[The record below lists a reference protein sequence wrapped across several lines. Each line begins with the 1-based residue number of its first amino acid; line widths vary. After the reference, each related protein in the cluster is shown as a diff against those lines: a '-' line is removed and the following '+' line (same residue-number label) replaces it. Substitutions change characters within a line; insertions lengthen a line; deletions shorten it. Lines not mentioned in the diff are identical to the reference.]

1 MAYFDFNF
9 LNSMFPATEDEILNN
24 YVDPLN
30 SVCENFA
37 INTDL
42 RIAGFISQVGHE
54 SGGLRLTKENLN
66 YSAERLRVVFPKYFP
81 TDALAAAYA
90 RQPEKIANRVYA
102 SRIGNG
108 PEGSGD
114 GWRFR
119 GRGLMQLTGRANYT
133 QFANAVSMSLDDVP
147 EYLETF
153 DGAAMVAGWFW
164 STRDLNRFADRADVV
179 GMTRTINGGTHG
191 LEDRRNLY
199 NKAMK
204 LLR

>member
-30 SVCENFA
+30 SVCDTFA

-81 TDALAAAYA
+81 TDALAASYA

-133 QFANAVSMSLDDVP
+133 QPTPSRCRSTMSPTIWRRSMERP
-147 EYLETF
+147 WWR
-153 DGAAMVAGWFW
+153 DGSGAPAI
-164 STRDLNRFADRADVV
+164 STALPTALMSSA
-179 GMTRTINGGTHG
+179 
-191 LEDRRNLY
+191 
-199 NKAMK
+199 
-204 LLR
+204 